1 MNFLSFV
8 GNGEKLYT
16 KVNGKS
22 GKMKELK
29 ILLGKNFTRER
40 IQFKF
45 NDLKMQ
51 FSF

>member
-1 MNFLSFV
+1 M
-8 GNGEKLYT
+8 EKIWENLCT

-22 GKMKELK
+22 IEKMEELK
-29 ILLGKNFTRER
+29 ILLDENFTRER